1 MALYKFA
8 YLLTYLGV
16 LRRNLGAARAP
27 SGPTWIRHCLAACSV
42 HRRRVWCYTMRSWC
56 RRWLCT
62 RSLPA
67 VTRVRGGCC
76 CSDGGTNSWWRA
88 MIGLVCISLTQTL
101 VFVWR
106 LSIILFRSFFL
117 RRKFRT
123 DISADITAVNWACIQ
138 FCCMSYRVG
147 VCRKSQKFGGSMAP
161 SPWDRGRAWSPMN
174 TPLPT
179 CCHADFGRSRSNGT
193 SVPVYEGCQKKI
205 GPPFKVN
212 QGHAKW

>member
-27 SGPTWIRHCLAACSV
+27 SGPTWIRHCLAACSF

-106 LSIILFRSFFL
+106 LSIYSALSFFVENFE
-117 RRKFRT
+117 R
-123 DISADITAVNWACIQ
+123 ISVLILLLST
-138 FCCMSYRVG
+138 
-147 VCRKSQKFGGSMAP
+147 
-161 SPWDRGRAWSPMN
+161 
-174 TPLPT
+174 
-179 CCHADFGRSRSNGT
+179 
-193 SVPVYEGCQKKI
+193 
-205 GPPFKVN
+205 
-212 QGHAKW
+212 